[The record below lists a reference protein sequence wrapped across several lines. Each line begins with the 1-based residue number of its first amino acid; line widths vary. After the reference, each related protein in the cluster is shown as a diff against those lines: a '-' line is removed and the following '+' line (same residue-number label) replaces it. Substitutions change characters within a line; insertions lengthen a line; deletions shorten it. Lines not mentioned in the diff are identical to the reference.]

1 MRDHEQCDSYAT
13 IVSGSKAPTPTQNRI
28 PSRQTNHICASNK
41 IIYKR
46 MNVAPDQTI
55 ILGLQIF
62 LDHRSLSS
70 IGQKILMT
78 LPPHYGLTGCPIK
91 MHKCL
96 KKCGMMTR
104 NLEQQ
109 FFLSVIENYIRYSA
123 LHQIFCVTV
132 PSSGCILFQN

>member
-1 MRDHEQCDSYAT
+1 MTNVTRMQA

-70 IGQKILMT
+70 IGQKIFIM
-78 LPPHYGLTGCPIK
+78 PGVFVAIH
-91 MHKCL
+91 
-96 KKCGMMTR
+96 
-104 NLEQQ
+104 
-109 FFLSVIENYIRYSA
+109 F
-123 LHQIFCVTV
+123 
-132 PSSGCILFQN
+132 